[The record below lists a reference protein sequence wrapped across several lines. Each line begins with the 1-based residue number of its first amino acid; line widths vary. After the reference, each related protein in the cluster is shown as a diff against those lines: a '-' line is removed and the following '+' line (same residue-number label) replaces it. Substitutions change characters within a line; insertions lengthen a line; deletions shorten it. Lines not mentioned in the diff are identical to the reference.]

1 MPRKIRDYKDEYQKY
16 HGQPE
21 QIKRRDER
29 NKARREYEKANGALP
44 STVDVDHKRALSRG
58 GTSAL
63 KNLQAVPRSTN
74 RSFARTTSG
83 AMKSQRSRRESK

>member
-1 MPRKIRDYKDEYQKY
+1 MPRKIRDYKDEYAKY

-21 QIKRRDER
+21 QIKQRSAR
-29 NKARREYEKANGALP
+29 NQARRAYEKAHGDLP

-63 KNLQAVPRSTN
+63 QNLQAVSRSTN
-74 RSFARTTSG
+74 RSFARTSTG
-83 AMKSQRSRRESK
+83 ALKSQRSRRESK